1 MSQMPSRRPTSNN
14 VWNQDGSIWG
24 NGSSNFNNTQNQIRQ
39 RASSMTSAFPSRS
52 RSGASSNLS
61 STYSSPLARRYS
73 SASSDTISEPGT
85 GDGTDMRNSYYQV
98 QEINLFF
105 SYKVFA
111 KIVYQLYKLLFIFS
125 IISENE
131 RKK

>member
-14 VWNQDGSIWG
+14 VSNQDGSIWG

-61 STYSSPLARRYS
+61 SAYSSPLARRYS

-98 QEINLFF
+98 QEINL
-105 SYKVFA
+105 
-111 KIVYQLYKLLFIFS
+111 
-125 IISENE
+125 
-131 RKK
+131 